1 MKDTRQP
8 LPAGT
13 KIGFDSG
20 SIYEISGD
28 PIGFGGGSI
37 IYPAVRYTRRD
48 GEKSTD
54 GFDYVLKECFPAPG
68 AHRFV
73 RGTTGEI
80 IPENGDTGGADY
92 LRLCKSMQLS
102 EEAITKSL
110 YKTAVHTLPIKESA
124 QRAECVLPGQ
134 PERTIEN
141 VFTVM
146 DSLSLK
152 GSALTS
158 YVKNRRMLPLR
169 QAFSV
174 VLQLLYAVR
183 EIHNAGFLH
192 LDIQTGNIFIQGSL
206 APGESILTL
215 IDFGCARA
223 LKDGRTDVISD
234 RLVFTTQGFAAPE
247 ILLHND
253 GSLVLTPAADIYS
266 VGCVLLNLLTGKRY
280 DSAELISNK
289 RGKYIDAMKLYRIN
303 CPRHLT
309 EKMQL
314 IIAKA
319 LKNEPSERYN
329 TADEMLRDVED
340 FINALP
346 LTVTPLAN
354 TAFSAFISYRHGDID
369 SRAAQELQKQLEHFR
384 APKGISAERK
394 PFKRCYLDDGELSGG
409 YDYAKQ
415 LREALKN
422 SEWLIVVC
430 SPGTKDSRWV
440 NEEIDIFLEY
450 HDKSRVLALLT
461 GGEPEQSFPPRLL
474 EETPAGDLL
483 IAADCRGENL
493 GQVLKNIRGD
503 AFLRLAAP
511 MLSTTFD
518 GLKQR
523 NRIYRLRRVAAA
535 GAAVAVLAVSFGVYS
550 ADKAATIASQA
561 ARIEAE
567 YKNALINESRFLTE
581 QAKNYLAE
589 EDTIGAIEMA
599 LRALPSET
607 QDRPVLADT
616 KYVLGSALDVYV
628 MPGHEKPFKAT
639 KSFESDKVYKMFCDT
654 EGEYIFTLEDEYK
667 RVCVRDGNFDLID
680 AVRFDEEIS
689 SQFFSP
695 ELLIPGKNSL
705 LVSTY
710 SGVFCWNYETRELST
725 LTDEHA
731 SGIMLSADGSFAAI
745 ITSEYTDAFETNY
758 YVNLID
764 TETGALLGKHELNA
778 AVKALCDADISL
790 YYFNYVLDLLAIEPD
805 GNGLVFA
812 VSDSP
817 IYLPEAPVSR
827 LFYLDLV
834 SGDIRRLCTVPGYVY
849 EMNMI
854 GSYLTFCTSYDTML
868 STDAGTVDHSDQI
881 ALYVYDLDK
890 NEVVNCIEE
899 SKYGVGYEY
908 RIEPLY
914 YRDGEFDTD
923 AAVFIAGNYCEA
935 IELAT
940 GKVLRK
946 YDFGSPIV
954 KSICREDGITAI
966 LRNGNV
972 ASVDYS
978 DPRVPG
984 QSHFFCEDI
993 KDVCFSGGYVY
1004 VLTTDRV
1011 LRYETGA
1018 YDKGYMS
1025 LDTAPDVTGNDPFLY
1040 EPDRAE
1046 SRFYL
1051 LKDDVL
1057 YITDTRKNECSHAAL
1072 PFAGDEYDESTL
1084 LGTSPDGRCFY
1095 VKRSPYQYD
1104 WEAEAGAPAESEYY
1118 IVSLQDGS
1126 VSVSAE
1132 VIKAESGIS
1141 VMDSFYYNGAV
1152 YYAAAAEDGGSILL
1166 YSWIPGEERAEK
1178 LGSYDVPDGYSFFQA
1193 SLKADSECVC
1203 FALRG
1208 DADNGCILVGFDAAD
1223 KKFLTTDDN
1232 GEMPTQFIRDAYLW
1246 DVSRGAAIYM
1256 LCTTQSDGTE
1266 AVSLH
1271 ISDVDGGH
1279 VIAKLPSVYGADDVR
1294 MLAQSPDGRLFA
1306 VMSDSVI
1313 EYSYTGEILN
1323 EVELET
1329 ALVGLGLY
1337 SEETVCQFMDDDA
1350 VALSSSRVTVILD
1363 LTDDSLEA
1371 EAYVPFGLG
1380 YDAAGNRLIV
1390 FDAYAAEDAESP
1402 LGSFHRYSTAELTA
1416 MGEAVLG

>member
-1 MKDTRQP
+1 M
-8 LPAGT
+8 
-13 KIGFDSG
+13 
-20 SIYEISGD
+20 
-28 PIGFGGGSI
+28 
-37 IYPAVRYTRRD
+37 
-48 GEKSTD
+48 
-54 GFDYVLKECFPAPG
+54 
-68 AHRFV
+68 
-73 RGTTGEI
+73 
-80 IPENGDTGGADY
+80 
-92 LRLCKSMQLS
+92 
-102 EEAITKSL
+102 
-110 YKTAVHTLPIKESA
+110 
-124 QRAECVLPGQ
+124 
-134 PERTIEN
+134 
-141 VFTVM
+141 
-146 DSLSLK
+146 
-152 GSALTS
+152 
-158 YVKNRRMLPLR
+158 KNRRMLPLR

-174 VLQLLYAVR
+174 VQQLLYAVR

-234 RLVFTTQGFAAPE
+234 R
-247 ILLHND
+247 
-253 GSLVLTPAADIYS
+253 LVLTPAADIYS

-394 PFKRCYLDDGELSGG
+394 PFKRCYLDDGELSVG

-450 HDKSRVLALLT
+450 HDRSRVLALLT

-483 IAADCRGENL
+483 IAADCRGDD
-493 GQVLKNIRGD
+493 GGGGGKNIRGD

-523 NRIYRLRRVAAA
+523 NRIYRLRRAAAA

-607 QDRPVLADT
+607 QDRPVLADA
-616 KYVLGSALDVYV
+616 KYVLGSALDIYV
-628 MPGHEKPFKAT
+628 TPGNEEPYRAT
-639 KSFESDKVYKMFCDT
+639 KSFASDKVYKMFCDT

-695 ELLIPGKNSL
+695 ELLIPGKSSL
-705 LVSTY
+705 LISTY
-710 SGVFCWNYETRELST
+710 SGVFCWNYETGELST

-731 SGIMLSADGSFAAI
+731 SGIMLSADGSLAAM
-745 ITSEYTDAFETNY
+745 ITSEYTDKYESIY
-758 YVNLID
+758 YATLID
-764 TETGALLGKHELNA
+764 TETDALLGKHELNA

-790 YYFNYVLDLLAIEPD
+790 DYFNYDLDLLAIAPD
-805 GNGLVFA
+805 GSGLVFA
-812 VSDSP
+812 VSDFF
-817 IYLPEAPVSR
+817 LFQPEEPVVSR
-827 LFYLDLV
+827 LFYLDIG
-834 SGDIRRLCTVPGYVY
+834 SGDIRCLCTVPDYVY

-854 GSYLTFCTSYDTML
+854 GNYLAFCTSYDFM
-868 STDAGTVDHSDQI
+868 SFAGADTVNYSNPI
-881 ALYVYDLDK
+881 NFYVFDLKK
-890 NEVVNCIEE
+890 NKVVHRIEE
-899 SKYGVGYEY
+899 SKYDLGYEY
-908 RIEPLY
+908 RIEPIY
-914 YRDGEFDTD
+914 YGDGELDTD

-935 IELAT
+935 IELST

-954 KSICREDGITAI
+954 KSSCREDGITAI

-984 QSHFFCEDI
+984 QSHFFCNDIEDI
-993 KDVCFSGGYVY
+993 CFPDGYIY
-1004 VLTTDRV
+1004 VLTSDRV
-1011 LRYETGA
+1011 LRYELGT
-1018 YDKGYMS
+1018 YDKGYTS
-1025 LDTAPDVTGNDPFLY
+1025 LDTLPDADYGTFLY

-1051 LKDDVL
+1051 LKDNVL

-1141 VMDSFYYNGAV
+1141 VIDSFYYNGAV

-1246 DVSRGAAIYM
+1246 NVSRGAAIYM

-1266 AVSLH
+1266 DVSLH

-1279 VIAKLPSVYGADDVR
+1279 VIAKLPSAYGVDDVR

-1313 EYSYTGEILN
+1313 EYSYTGEILS
-1323 EVELET
+1323 EVELEI
-1329 ALVGLGLY
+1329 ALGDTVLY
-1337 SEETVCQFMDDDA
+1337 DETVCQFVDGNAM
-1350 VALSSSRVTVILD
+1350 ALSSSRVTVILD
-1363 LTDDSLEA
+1363 LNNDSIEA
-1371 EAYVPFGLG
+1371 EAYVIGGLG
-1380 YDAAGNRLIV
+1380 YDAVGNRIIV
-1390 FDAYAAEDAESP
+1390 YSTYATEDMGSP
-1402 LGSFHRYSTAELTA
+1402 LGSLHRYSTAELIA
-1416 MGEAVLG
+1416 MGEAALG

>member
-73 RGTTGEI
+73 RGATGEI
-80 IPENGDTGGADY
+80 IPENGDSGGADY

-134 PERTIEN
+134 PGRTIEN

-152 GSALTS
+152 GSALSS

-174 VLQLLYAVR
+174 VQQLLYAVR

-450 HDKSRVLALLT
+450 HDRSRVLALLT

-483 IAADCRGENL
+483 IAADCRGDDL
-493 GQVLKNIRGD
+493 RQVLKNIRGD

-523 NRIYRLRRVAAA
+523 NRIYRLRRAAAA
-535 GAAVAVLAVSFGVYS
+535 GAAVAVLAVAFGVYS

-607 QDRPVLADT
+607 QDRPVLADA
-616 KYVLGSALDVYV
+616 KYVLGSALDIYV
-628 MPGHEKPFKAT
+628 TPGNEEPYRAT
-639 KSFESDKVYKMFCDT
+639 KSFASDKVYKMFCDT
-654 EGEYIFTLEDEYK
+654 EGKYIFTLEDEYK

-695 ELLIPGKNSL
+695 ELLIPGKSSL

-710 SGVFCWNYETRELST
+710 SGVFCWNYETGELST
-725 LTDEHA
+725 LMDEHA

-758 YVNLID
+758 YVTLIN

-834 SGDIRRLCTVPGYVY
+834 SGNIRHLCTVPDYVY

-914 YRDGEFDTD
+914 YRDGELDTE

-1141 VMDSFYYNGAV
+1141 VMDSFYYNGAL
-1152 YYAAAAEDGGSILL
+1152 YYATDAEDGGSILL
-1166 YSWIPGEERAEK
+1166 YSWIPGEKRAEK

-1208 DADNGCILVGFDAAD
+1208 DADNGCILVGFDAAE

-1337 SEETVCQFMDDDA
+1337 SEETVCQFMDDNA

-1380 YDAAGNRLIV
+1380 YDAAGNRIIV
-1390 FDAYAAEDAESP
+1390 YSTYATEDTSSP
-1402 LGSFHRYSTAELTA
+1402 LGSFHRYSTVELTA

>member
-80 IPENGDTGGADY
+80 IPQNGDSGGADY

-134 PERTIEN
+134 PGRTIEN

-152 GSALTS
+152 GSALSS

-206 APGESILTL
+206 APGESVLTL

-450 HDKSRVLALLT
+450 HDRSRVLALLT

-483 IAADCRGENL
+483 IAADCRGDNL

-503 AFLRLAAP
+503 ALLRLAAP

-535 GAAVAVLAVSFGVYS
+535 GAAVAVLAVAFGVYS

-607 QDRPVLADT
+607 QDRPVLADA

-639 KSFESDKVYKMFCDT
+639 KSFASDTVCKMFCDT
-654 EGEYIFTLEDEYK
+654 EGECIFTLEDEYK

-695 ELLIPGKNSL
+695 ELLIPGKSRL
-705 LVSTY
+705 LISTY
-710 SGVFCWNYETRELST
+710 SGVFCWNYETGELST

-758 YVNLID
+758 YVTLID
-764 TETGALLGKHELNA
+764 TETDALLGKHELNA
-778 AVKALCDADISL
+778 AIKALCDADISL
-790 YYFNYVLDLLAIEPD
+790 DYFNYDLDLLAIAPD
-805 GNGLVFA
+805 GGGLIFA

-834 SGDIRRLCTVPGYVY
+834 SGDIRRLCTVPDYVY

-890 NEVVNCIEE
+890 NEVDNCIEE

-908 RIEPLY
+908 HIEPIY

-923 AAVFIAGNYCEA
+923 TAVFIAGNYCEA

-954 KSICREDGITAI
+954 KSSCQEDGVTVI

-972 ASVDYS
+972 SSGYYS
-978 DPRVPG
+978 NPRVPG
-984 QSHFFCEDI
+984 QSHFFCNDIEDI
-993 KDVCFSGGYVY
+993 CFPGGYIY
-1004 VLTTDRV
+1004 VLTSDRV
-1011 LRYETGA
+1011 LRYELGT
-1018 YDKGYMS
+1018 YDKGYTS
-1025 LDTAPDVTGNDPFLY
+1025 LDTLPDAGYDTFLY
-1040 EPDRAE
+1040 EPDREE

-1057 YITDTRKNECSHAAL
+1057 YITDTRKNECSRVAL

-1084 LGTSPDGRCFY
+1084 LGTSPDGRYFY

-1104 WEAEAGAPAESEYY
+1104 WEAEAGARAESEYY

-1141 VMDSFYYNGAV
+1141 VIDSFYYNGAV

-1246 DVSRGAAIYM
+1246 NVSRGAAIYM

-1266 AVSLH
+1266 DVSLH

-1279 VIAKLPSVYGADDVR
+1279 VIAKLPSVYGVDDVR

-1337 SEETVCQFMDDDA
+1337 SEETVCQFMDDNA

-1380 YDAAGNRLIV
+1380 YDAVGNRVIV

-1402 LGSFHRYSTAELTA
+1402 LGSFHRYSTAELAA

>member
-1 MKDTRQP
+1 M
-8 LPAGT
+8 
-13 KIGFDSG
+13 
-20 SIYEISGD
+20 
-28 PIGFGGGSI
+28 
-37 IYPAVRYTRRD
+37 
-48 GEKSTD
+48 
-54 GFDYVLKECFPAPG
+54 
-68 AHRFV
+68 
-73 RGTTGEI
+73 
-80 IPENGDTGGADY
+80 
-92 LRLCKSMQLS
+92 
-102 EEAITKSL
+102 
-110 YKTAVHTLPIKESA
+110 
-124 QRAECVLPGQ
+124 
-134 PERTIEN
+134 
-141 VFTVM
+141 
-146 DSLSLK
+146 
-152 GSALTS
+152 
-158 YVKNRRMLPLR
+158 
-169 QAFSV
+169 
-174 VLQLLYAVR
+174 
-183 EIHNAGFLH
+183 
-192 LDIQTGNIFIQGSL
+192 
-206 APGESILTL
+206 
-215 IDFGCARA
+215 
-223 LKDGRTDVISD
+223 
-234 RLVFTTQGFAAPE
+234 
-247 ILLHND
+247 
-253 GSLVLTPAADIYS
+253 
-266 VGCVLLNLLTGKRY
+266 
-280 DSAELISNK
+280 
-289 RGKYIDAMKLYRIN
+289 
-303 CPRHLT
+303 
-309 EKMQL
+309 
-314 IIAKA
+314 
-319 LKNEPSERYN
+319 
-329 TADEMLRDVED
+329 
-340 FINALP
+340 
-346 LTVTPLAN
+346 
-354 TAFSAFISYRHGDID
+354 
-369 SRAAQELQKQLEHFR
+369 
-384 APKGISAERK
+384 
-394 PFKRCYLDDGELSGG
+394 
-409 YDYAKQ
+409 
-415 LREALKN
+415 
-422 SEWLIVVC
+422 
-430 SPGTKDSRWV
+430 
-440 NEEIDIFLEY
+440 
-450 HDKSRVLALLT
+450 
-461 GGEPEQSFPPRLL
+461 
-474 EETPAGDLL
+474 
-483 IAADCRGENL
+483 
-493 GQVLKNIRGD
+493 
-503 AFLRLAAP
+503 
-511 MLSTTFD
+511 
-518 GLKQR
+518 
-523 NRIYRLRRVAAA
+523 
-535 GAAVAVLAVSFGVYS
+535 YS

-607 QDRPVLADT
+607 QDRPVLADA
-616 KYVLGSALDVYV
+616 KYVLGSALDIYV
-628 MPGHEKPFKAT
+628 TPGNEEPYRAT
-639 KSFESDKVYKMFCDT
+639 KSFASDKVYKMFCDT

-695 ELLIPGKNSL
+695 ELLIPGKSSL
-705 LVSTY
+705 LISTY
-710 SGVFCWNYETRELST
+710 SGVFCWNYETGELST

-731 SGIMLSADGSFAAI
+731 SGIMLSADGSLAAM
-745 ITSEYTDAFETNY
+745 ITSEYTDKYESIY
-758 YVNLID
+758 YATLID
-764 TETGALLGKHELNA
+764 TETDALLGKHELNA

-790 YYFNYVLDLLAIEPD
+790 DYFNYDLDLLAIAPD
-805 GNGLVFA
+805 GSGLVFA

-834 SGDIRRLCTVPGYVY
+834 SGDIRRLCTVPDYVY

-978 DPRVPG
+978 NPRVPG

-993 KDVCFSGGYVY
+993 KDVCFSGGYIY

-1011 LRYETGA
+1011 LRYELGT
-1018 YDKGYMS
+1018 YDKGYTS
-1025 LDTAPDVTGNDPFLY
+1025 LDTLPDADYGTFLY
-1040 EPDRAE
+1040 ETDRAE

-1141 VMDSFYYNGAV
+1141 VIDSFYYNGAV

-1313 EYSYTGEILN
+1313 EYSYTGEILS
-1323 EVELET
+1323 EVELEI
-1329 ALVGLGLY
+1329 ALGDTVLY
-1337 SEETVCQFMDDDA
+1337 DETVCQFVDGNAM
-1350 VALSSSRVTVILD
+1350 ALSSSRVTVILD
-1363 LTDDSLEA
+1363 LTGDSLEA
-1371 EAYVPFGLG
+1371 EAYVPCGLG
-1380 YDAAGNRLIV
+1380 YDAAGNRIIV
-1390 FDAYAAEDAESP
+1390 YSTYATEDTGSP
-1402 LGSFHRYSTAELTA
+1402 LGSLHRYSTAELIA
-1416 MGEAVLG
+1416 MGEAALG

>member
-48 GEKSTD
+48 GGKSTD

-73 RGTTGEI
+73 RGATGEI

-152 GSALTS
+152 GSALSS

-329 TADEMLRDVED
+329 TADEMLRDVEN

-450 HDKSRVLALLT
+450 HDRSRVLALLT

-483 IAADCRGENL
+483 IAADCRGDDL

-523 NRIYRLRRVAAA
+523 NRIYRLRRAAAA
-535 GAAVAVLAVSFGVYS
+535 GAAVAVLAVAFGVYS

-607 QDRPVLADT
+607 QDRPVLADA

-639 KSFESDKVYKMFCDT
+639 KSFASDKVYKMFCDT
-654 EGEYIFTLEDEYK
+654 EGKYIFTLEDEYK

-695 ELLIPGKNSL
+695 ELLIPGKSSL
-705 LVSTY
+705 LISTY
-710 SGVFCWNYETRELST
+710 SGVFCWNYETGELST

-758 YVNLID
+758 YVNLIN
-764 TETGALLGKHELNA
+764 TETGVLLGKHELNA

-790 YYFNYVLDLLAIEPD
+790 DYFNYVLDLLAIEPD

-834 SGDIRRLCTVPGYVY
+834 SGDIRRLCTVPDYVY

-908 RIEPLY
+908 HIEPLY

-935 IELAT
+935 IELST

-993 KDVCFSGGYVY
+993 KDVCFSGGYIY

-1057 YITDTRKNECSHAAL
+1057 YITDTRKNECRRVGL
-1072 PFAGDEYDESTL
+1072 PLAGDEYDESTL

-1152 YYAAAAEDGGSILL
+1152 YYAADAEDGGSILL
-1166 YSWIPGEERAEK
+1166 YSWIPGEKRAEK
-1178 LGSYDVPDGYSFFQA
+1178 LGSYDVPDGYSYFQA
-1193 SLKADSECVC
+1193 SLKADAGYVC

-1208 DADNGCILVGFDAAD
+1208 SADNSCILVGFDAAD

-1337 SEETVCQFMDDDA
+1337 SEETVCQFMDDNA

-1390 FDAYAAEDAESP
+1390 FDAYAAEDAKSP

>member
-48 GEKSTD
+48 GGKSTD

-73 RGTTGEI
+73 RAATGEI
-80 IPENGDTGGADY
+80 IPQNGDTGGADY
-92 LRLCKSMQLS
+92 LRLCKSMQFS

-134 PERTIEN
+134 PGRTIEN

-152 GSALTS
+152 GSALSS

-319 LKNEPSERYN
+319 LKNEPSERYH
-329 TADEMLRDVED
+329 TADEMLRDVEN

-450 HDKSRVLALLT
+450 HDRSRVLALLT

-483 IAADCRGENL
+483 IAADCRGNDL

-535 GAAVAVLAVSFGVYS
+535 GAAVAVLAVAFGVYS

-589 EDTIGAIEMA
+589 EDTIGAIEIA

-607 QDRPVLADT
+607 QDRPVLADA
-616 KYVLGSALDVYV
+616 KYVLGSALDIYV
-628 MPGHEKPFKAT
+628 TPGNEEPYRAT
-639 KSFESDKVYKMFCDT
+639 KSFASDKVYKMFYDT

-695 ELLIPGKNSL
+695 ELLIPGKSSL
-705 LVSTY
+705 LISTY
-710 SGVFCWNYETRELST
+710 SGVFCWNYETGELST

-758 YVNLID
+758 YVTLID

-790 YYFNYVLDLLAIEPD
+790 DYFNYDLDLLALAPD

-834 SGDIRRLCTVPGYVY
+834 SGDIRHLCTVPNYVY

-935 IELAT
+935 IELST

-993 KDVCFSGGYVY
+993 KDVCFSGGYIY

-1141 VMDSFYYNGAV
+1141 VIDSFYYNGAV

-1337 SEETVCQFMDDDA
+1337 SEETVCQFMDDNA

-1380 YDAAGNRLIV
+1380 YDAAGNRVIV

-1402 LGSFHRYSTAELTA
+1402 LGSLHRYSTAELIA
-1416 MGEAVLG
+1416 MGEAALG

>member
-73 RGTTGEI
+73 RGATGEI
-80 IPENGDTGGADY
+80 IPQNGDSGGADY

-134 PERTIEN
+134 PGRTIEN

-152 GSALTS
+152 GNALTS

-174 VLQLLYAVR
+174 VQQLLYAVR

-206 APGESILTL
+206 TPGESILTL

-450 HDKSRVLALLT
+450 HDRSRVLALLT

-483 IAADCRGENL
+483 IAADCRGDDL
-493 GQVLKNIRGD
+493 RQVLKNIRGD

-523 NRIYRLRRVAAA
+523 NRIYRLRRATAA

-607 QDRPVLADT
+607 QDRPVLADA

-628 MPGHEKPFKAT
+628 MPGHEEPYRAT
-639 KSFESDKVYKMFCDT
+639 KSFASDTVCKMFCDT
-654 EGEYIFTLEDEYK
+654 EGECIFTLEDEYK

-695 ELLIPGKNSL
+695 ELLIPGKSSL

-710 SGVFCWNYETRELST
+710 SGVFCWNYETGELST
-725 LTDEHA
+725 LMDEHA

-758 YVNLID
+758 YVTLID

-812 VSDSP
+812 VSDSS

-834 SGDIRRLCTVPGYVY
+834 SGDIRRLCTVPDYVY

-935 IELAT
+935 IELAI

-978 DPRVPG
+978 DHRVPG

-993 KDVCFSGGYVY
+993 KDVCFSGGYIY

-1141 VMDSFYYNGAV
+1141 VIDSFYYNGAV

-1208 DADNGCILVGFDAAD
+1208 SADNGCILVGFDAAD

-1337 SEETVCQFMDDDA
+1337 SEETVCQFVDDNA

-1402 LGSFHRYSTAELTA
+1402 LGSFHRYSAVELTA

>member
-1 MKDTRQP
+1 MKNTRQP

-134 PERTIEN
+134 PGRTIEN

-152 GSALTS
+152 GSALSS

-450 HDKSRVLALLT
+450 HDRSRVLALLT

-503 AFLRLAAP
+503 ALLRLAAP

-567 YKNALINESRFLTE
+567 YKNALISESRFLTE

-589 EDTIGAIEMA
+589 EDTIGAVEMA

-607 QDRPVLADT
+607 QDRPVLADA

-639 KSFESDKVYKMFCDT
+639 KSFASDKVYKMFCDT

-695 ELLIPGKNSL
+695 ELLIPGKSSL

-710 SGVFCWNYETRELST
+710 SGVFCWNYETGELST
-725 LTDEHA
+725 LMDEHA

-778 AVKALCDADISL
+778 AIKALCDADISL
-790 YYFNYVLDLLAIEPD
+790 DYFNYDLDLLAIAPD

-834 SGDIRRLCTVPGYVY
+834 SGDIRRLCTVPDYVY

-854 GSYLTFCTSYDTML
+854 GNYLAFCTSYDFM
-868 STDAGTVDHSDQI
+868 SFAGADTVNYSNPI
-881 ALYVYDLDK
+881 SFYVFDLKK
-890 NEVVNCIEE
+890 NKVVHRIEE

-1018 YDKGYMS
+1018 YDKGYTS

-1040 EPDRAE
+1040 EPDRVE

-1057 YITDTRKNECSHAAL
+1057 YITDTRKNECRRVGL
-1072 PFAGDEYDESTL
+1072 PLAGDEYDESTL

-1104 WEAEAGAPAESEYY
+1104 WEAEAGARSESEYY

-1152 YYAAAAEDGGSILL
+1152 YYAADAEDGGSILL

-1256 LCTTQSDGTE
+1256 LCTTQPDGTE

-1279 VIAKLPSVYGADDVR
+1279 VIAKLPSAYGEDDVR
-1294 MLAQSPDGRLFA
+1294 MLVQSPDGRLFA

-1337 SEETVCQFMDDDA
+1337 SEETVCQFMDDNA

>member
-13 KIGFDSG
+13 KIGVDSG

-73 RGTTGEI
+73 RGATGER
-80 IPENGDTGGADY
+80 IPENGDSGGADY

-124 QRAECVLPGQ
+124 QCAECVLPGQ
-134 PERTIEN
+134 PGRTIEN

-152 GSALTS
+152 GNALTS

-174 VLQLLYAVR
+174 VQQLLYAVR

-369 SRAAQELQKQLEHFR
+369 SRAAQELQKQLEHFH

-422 SEWLIVVC
+422 SEWLIVVS

-450 HDKSRVLALLT
+450 HDRSRVLALLT

-483 IAADCRGENL
+483 IAADCRGDDL

-607 QDRPVLADT
+607 QDRPVLADA

-639 KSFESDKVYKMFCDT
+639 KSFASDKVYKMFCDT

-689 SQFFSP
+689 SQFFSL
-695 ELLIPGKNSL
+695 ELLIPGKSSL

-710 SGVFCWNYETRELST
+710 SGVFCWNYETGELST

-758 YVNLID
+758 YVTLID

-805 GNGLVFA
+805 GSGLVFA

-834 SGDIRRLCTVPGYVY
+834 SGDIRRLCTVPDYVY

-908 RIEPLY
+908 RIEPIY

-935 IELAT
+935 IELST
-940 GKVLRK
+940 GKVLKK

-984 QSHFFCEDI
+984 QSRFFCEDI

-1104 WEAEAGAPAESEYY
+1104 WEAEAGQLVGSEYY

-1141 VMDSFYYNGAV
+1141 VIDSFYYNGAL
-1152 YYAAAAEDGGSILL
+1152 YYAADAEDGGSILL

-1266 AVSLH
+1266 DVSLH

-1279 VIAKLPSVYGADDVR
+1279 VIAKLPSVYGADDIR

-1337 SEETVCQFMDDDA
+1337 SEETACQFMDDNA

-1380 YDAAGNRLIV
+1380 YDAAGNRVIV

>member
-73 RGTTGEI
+73 RAATGEI
-80 IPENGDTGGADY
+80 IPENGDSGGADY

-134 PERTIEN
+134 PGRTIEN

-152 GSALTS
+152 GNALTS

-174 VLQLLYAVR
+174 VQQLLYAVR

-192 LDIQTGNIFIQGSL
+192 LNIQTGNIFIQGSL

-223 LKDGRTDVISD
+223 LKDGRTDVIYD

-450 HDKSRVLALLT
+450 HDRSRVLALLT

-483 IAADCRGENL
+483 IAADCRGEDL

-535 GAAVAVLAVSFGVYS
+535 GAAVAVLAVAFGVYS

-607 QDRPVLADT
+607 QDRPVLADA

-639 KSFESDKVYKMFCDT
+639 KSFASDKVYKMFCDT
-654 EGEYIFTLEDEYK
+654 EGKYIFTLEDEYK

-695 ELLIPGKNSL
+695 ELLIPGKSSL
-705 LVSTY
+705 LISTY
-710 SGVFCWNYETRELST
+710 SGVFCWNYETGELST

-758 YVNLID
+758 YVTLID

-778 AVKALCDADISL
+778 AIKALCDADISL
-790 YYFNYVLDLLAIEPD
+790 DYFNYDLDLLAIAPD
-805 GNGLVFA
+805 GSGLVFA

-834 SGDIRRLCTVPGYVY
+834 SDDIRRLCTVPDYVY

-935 IELAT
+935 IELST

-993 KDVCFSGGYVY
+993 KDVCFSGGYIY

-1025 LDTAPDVTGNDPFLY
+1025 LYTAPDVTGNDPFLY

-1126 VSVSAE
+1126 VSVSDE

-1141 VMDSFYYNGAV
+1141 VIDSFYYNGAV

-1166 YSWIPGEERAEK
+1166 YSWIPGEECAEN

-1279 VIAKLPSVYGADDVR
+1279 VIAKLPSVYGVDDVR

-1313 EYSYTGEILN
+1313 EYSYTGEILS
-1323 EVELET
+1323 EVELEI
-1329 ALVGLGLY
+1329 ALGDTVLY
-1337 SEETVCQFMDDDA
+1337 DETVCQFVDGNAM
-1350 VALSSSRVTVILD
+1350 ALSSSRVTVILD

>member
-1 MKDTRQP
+1 MIMKDTRQP

-48 GEKSTD
+48 GGKSTD

-73 RGTTGEI
+73 RAATGEI
-80 IPENGDTGGADY
+80 IPENGDSGGADY

-134 PERTIEN
+134 PGRTIEN

-152 GSALTS
+152 GNALTS

-450 HDKSRVLALLT
+450 HDRSRVLALLT

-483 IAADCRGENL
+483 IAADCRGEDL
-493 GQVLKNIRGD
+493 RQVLKNIRGD
-503 AFLRLAAP
+503 ALLRLAAP

-607 QDRPVLADT
+607 QDRPVLADA

-628 MPGHEKPFKAT
+628 MPGHEKSFKAT
-639 KSFESDKVYKMFCDT
+639 KSFASDKVYKMFCDT

-695 ELLIPGKNSL
+695 ELLIPGKSSL
-705 LVSTY
+705 LISTY
-710 SGVFCWNYETRELST
+710 SGVFCWNYETGELST

-758 YVNLID
+758 YVNLIN

-790 YYFNYVLDLLAIEPD
+790 DYFNYVLDLLAIEPD

-834 SGDIRRLCTVPGYVY
+834 SGDIRRLCTVPDYVY

-908 RIEPLY
+908 RIEPIY
-914 YRDGEFDTD
+914 YGDGELDTD

-940 GKVLRK
+940 GRVLRK
-946 YDFGSPIV
+946 YDFG
-954 KSICREDGITAI
+954 
-966 LRNGNV
+966 
-972 ASVDYS
+972 
-978 DPRVPG
+978 
-984 QSHFFCEDI
+984 
-993 KDVCFSGGYVY
+993 
-1004 VLTTDRV
+1004 
-1011 LRYETGA
+1011 
-1018 YDKGYMS
+1018 
-1025 LDTAPDVTGNDPFLY
+1025 
-1040 EPDRAE
+1040 
-1046 SRFYL
+1046 
-1051 LKDDVL
+1051 
-1057 YITDTRKNECSHAAL
+1057 YIA
-1072 PFAGDEYDESTL
+1072 
-1084 LGTSPDGRCFY
+1084 
-1095 VKRSPYQYD
+1095 
-1104 WEAEAGAPAESEYY
+1104 
-1118 IVSLQDGS
+1118 
-1126 VSVSAE
+1126 
-1132 VIKAESGIS
+1132 
-1141 VMDSFYYNGAV
+1141 
-1152 YYAAAAEDGGSILL
+1152 
-1166 YSWIPGEERAEK
+1166 
-1178 LGSYDVPDGYSFFQA
+1178 
-1193 SLKADSECVC
+1193 
-1203 FALRG
+1203 
-1208 DADNGCILVGFDAAD
+1208 
-1223 KKFLTTDDN
+1223 
-1232 GEMPTQFIRDAYLW
+1232 
-1246 DVSRGAAIYM
+1246 
-1256 LCTTQSDGTE
+1256 
-1266 AVSLH
+1266 
-1271 ISDVDGGH
+1271 
-1279 VIAKLPSVYGADDVR
+1279 
-1294 MLAQSPDGRLFA
+1294 
-1306 VMSDSVI
+1306 
-1313 EYSYTGEILN
+1313 
-1323 EVELET
+1323 
-1329 ALVGLGLY
+1329 
-1337 SEETVCQFMDDDA
+1337 
-1350 VALSSSRVTVILD
+1350 
-1363 LTDDSLEA
+1363 
-1371 EAYVPFGLG
+1371 
-1380 YDAAGNRLIV
+1380 
-1390 FDAYAAEDAESP
+1390 
-1402 LGSFHRYSTAELTA
+1402 
-1416 MGEAVLG
+1416 

>member
-48 GEKSTD
+48 GGKSTD

-73 RGTTGEI
+73 RGATGEI
-80 IPENGDTGGADY
+80 IPQNGDSGGADY
-92 LRLCKSMQLS
+92 LRLCKSMQFS

-124 QRAECVLPGQ
+124 QCAECVLPGQ
-134 PERTIEN
+134 PGRTIEN

-174 VLQLLYAVR
+174 VQQLLYAVR

-329 TADEMLRDVED
+329 TADEMLRDVEN

-450 HDKSRVLALLT
+450 HDRSRVLALLT

-483 IAADCRGENL
+483 IAADCRGDDL

-523 NRIYRLRRVAAA
+523 NRIYRLRRAAAA
-535 GAAVAVLAVSFGVYS
+535 GAAVAVLAVAFGVYS

-607 QDRPVLADT
+607 QDRPVLADA

-639 KSFESDKVYKMFCDT
+639 KSFASDKVYKMFCDT
-654 EGEYIFTLEDEYK
+654 EGKYIFTLEDEYK

-695 ELLIPGKNSL
+695 ELLIPGKSSL
-705 LVSTY
+705 LISTY
-710 SGVFCWNYETRELST
+710 SGVFCWNYETGELST

-758 YVNLID
+758 YVTLID

-790 YYFNYVLDLLAIEPD
+790 DYFNYVLDLLAIEPD

-834 SGDIRRLCTVPGYVY
+834 SGDIRRLCTVPDYVY

-868 STDAGTVDHSDQI
+868 STDAGTVNHSDQI

-908 RIEPLY
+908 HIEPLY

-935 IELAT
+935 IELST

-993 KDVCFSGGYVY
+993 KDVCFSGGYIY

-1057 YITDTRKNECSHAAL
+1057 YITDTRKNECRRVGL
-1072 PFAGDEYDESTL
+1072 PLAGDEYDESTL

-1152 YYAAAAEDGGSILL
+1152 YYAADAEDGGSILL
-1166 YSWIPGEERAEK
+1166 YSWIPGEKRAEK
-1178 LGSYDVPDGYSFFQA
+1178 LGSYDVPDGYSYFQA
-1193 SLKADSECVC
+1193 SLKADAGYVC

-1208 DADNGCILVGFDAAD
+1208 SADNSCILVGFDAAD

-1337 SEETVCQFMDDDA
+1337 SEETVCQFMDDNA

-1390 FDAYAAEDAESP
+1390 FDAYAAEDAKSP

>member
-48 GEKSTD
+48 GGKSTD

-73 RGTTGEI
+73 RAATGEI
-80 IPENGDTGGADY
+80 IPQNGDTGGADY

-110 YKTAVHTLPIKESA
+110 YKTAVHTLLIKESA
-124 QRAECVLPGQ
+124 QRAECVLHGQ
-134 PERTIEN
+134 PGRTIEN

-152 GSALTS
+152 GSALSS

-174 VLQLLYAVR
+174 VQQLLYAVR

-253 GSLVLTPAADIYS
+253 GSLVLTPAADVYS

-450 HDKSRVLALLT
+450 HDRSRVLALLT

-483 IAADCRGENL
+483 IAADCRGDDL

-567 YKNALINESRFLTE
+567 HKNALINESRFLTE

-607 QDRPVLADT
+607 QDRPVLADA

-628 MPGHEKPFKAT
+628 MPGHEEPYRAT
-639 KSFESDKVYKMFCDT
+639 KSFASDTVCKMFCDT
-654 EGEYIFTLEDEYK
+654 EGECIFTLEDEYK

-695 ELLIPGKNSL
+695 GLLIPGKSSL
-705 LVSTY
+705 LISTY
-710 SGVFCWNYETRELST
+710 SGVFCWNYETGELST

-758 YVNLID
+758 YVTLID

-790 YYFNYVLDLLAIEPD
+790 DYFNYDLDLLAIAPY

-834 SGDIRRLCTVPGYVY
+834 SGDIRRLCTVPDYVY

-854 GSYLTFCTSYDTML
+854 GSYLNFCTSYDTML

-908 RIEPLY
+908 RIEPIY

-1025 LDTAPDVTGNDPFLY
+1025 LYTAPDVTGNDPFLY

-1118 IVSLQDGS
+1118 IISLQDGS

-1141 VMDSFYYNGAV
+1141 VIDSFYYNGAV
-1152 YYAAAAEDGGSILL
+1152 YYATAAEDGGSILL

-1279 VIAKLPSVYGADDVR
+1279 VIAKLPSAYGADDVR

-1337 SEETVCQFMDDDA
+1337 SEETVCQFMDDNA

-1402 LGSFHRYSTAELTA
+1402 LGSFHRYSTAELIA
-1416 MGEAVLG
+1416 MGEAALG

>member
-1 MKDTRQP
+1 MIMKDTRQP

-48 GEKSTD
+48 GGKSTD

-73 RGTTGEI
+73 RAATGEI
-80 IPENGDTGGADY
+80 IPQNGDTGGADY

-134 PERTIEN
+134 PGRTIEN

-152 GSALTS
+152 GSALSS

-319 LKNEPSERYN
+319 LKNEPSERYH
-329 TADEMLRDVED
+329 TADEMLRDVEN

-450 HDKSRVLALLT
+450 HDRSRVLALLT

-483 IAADCRGENL
+483 IAADCRGDDL
-493 GQVLKNIRGD
+493 RQILKNIRGD
-503 AFLRLAAP
+503 ALLRLAAP

-589 EDTIGAIEMA
+589 EDTISAIEMA

-616 KYVLGSALDVYV
+616 KYVLGSALDIYV
-628 MPGHEKPFKAT
+628 IPGNEEPYRAT
-639 KSFESDKVYKMFCDT
+639 KSFASDMVYKMFCDT
-654 EGEYIFTLEDEYK
+654 EGHIFTLEDKYK
-667 RVCVRDGNFDLID
+667 RVCVRDRNYDIIDSVYFDD
-680 AVRFDEEIS
+680 GIS
-689 SQFFSP
+689 TKCFSP
-695 ELLIPGKNSL
+695 ELLIPEKNSL
-705 LVSTY
+705 LLSTY
-710 SGVFCWNYETRELST
+710 SGMFRWNYETGELST
-725 LTDEHA
+725 LTDEDG
-731 SGIMLSADGSFAAI
+731 SGIMLSADGSVAAM
-745 ITSEYTDAFETNY
+745 ITSEYTDKYESIY
-758 YVNLID
+758 YVTLID
-764 TETGALLGKHELNA
+764 TETDAQLGKHELNA
-778 AVKALCDADISL
+778 AVENLCDVNLAWIDSNS
-790 YYFNYVLDLLAIEPD
+790 FAELLAIAPD
-805 GNGLVFA
+805 GSGLVFA
-812 VSDSP
+812 VSDFF
-817 IYLPEAPVSR
+817 LFQPEEPVVSR
-827 LFYLDLV
+827 LFYLDIG
-834 SGDIRRLCTVPGYVY
+834 SGDIRHLCTVSDHVY
-849 EMNMI
+849 EMNII
-854 GSYLTFCTSYDTML
+854 GNYLAFCTSYDFMTF
-868 STDAGTVDHSDQI
+868 AGADTVNYSNPI
-881 ALYVYDLDK
+881 SFYVFDLKK
-890 NEVVNCIEE
+890 NKVVHRIEE
-899 SKYGVGYEY
+899 SKYDLGYEY
-908 RIEPLY
+908 RIEPIY

-923 AAVFIAGNYCEA
+923 TAVFIAGNYCEA
-935 IELAT
+935 IELST

-954 KSICREDGITAI
+954 KSSCQEDGVTVI

-984 QSHFFCEDI
+984 QSHFFCNDIEDI
-993 KDVCFSGGYVY
+993 CFPGGYIY
-1004 VLTTDRV
+1004 VLTSDRV
-1011 LRYETGA
+1011 LRYELGT
-1018 YDKGYMS
+1018 YDKGYTS
-1025 LDTAPDVTGNDPFLY
+1025 LDTLPDAGYDTFLY
-1040 EPDRAE
+1040 EPDREE

-1057 YITDTRKNECSHAAL
+1057 YITDTRKNECSRVAL

-1084 LGTSPDGRCFY
+1084 LGTSPDGRYFY

-1104 WEAEAGAPAESEYY
+1104 WEAEAGARAESEYY
-1118 IVSLQDGS
+1118 IVSMQDDS
-1126 VSVSAE
+1126 VSVSDE
-1132 VIKAESGIS
+1132 VIQAESGIS

-1166 YSWIPGEERAEK
+1166 YSWIPGEKRAEK
-1178 LGSYDVPDGYSFFQA
+1178 LGSYDVPDGYSYFQA
-1193 SLKADSECVC
+1193 SLKADAGCVC

-1208 DADNGCILVGFDAAD
+1208 SADNGCILVGFDAAE

-1232 GEMPTQFIRDAYLW
+1232 GEMPTQFIRDAFLW
-1246 DVSRGAAIYM
+1246 NVSRGAAIYM
-1256 LCTTQSDGTE
+1256 LCTTQPDGTE

-1279 VIAKLPSVYGADDVR
+1279 VIAKLPSAYGEDDVR
-1294 MLAQSPDGRLFA
+1294 MLVQSPDGRLFA
-1306 VMSDSVI
+1306 VMSGSII
-1313 EYSYTGEILN
+1313 EYSYTGEILS
-1323 EVELET
+1323 EVELEI
-1329 ALVGLGLY
+1329 ALGDTVLY
-1337 SEETVCQFMDDDA
+1337 DETVCQFMDGNA
-1350 VALSSSRVTVILD
+1350 VALSASRVTVILD
-1363 LTDDSLEA
+1363 LNNDSIEA
-1371 EAYVPFGLG
+1371 EAYVIGGLG
-1380 YDAAGNRLIV
+1380 YDAVENRIIV
-1390 FDAYAAEDAESP
+1390 YSTYATEDTGSP
-1402 LGSFHRYSTAELTA
+1402 LGSLHRYSTAELIA

>member
-73 RGTTGEI
+73 RAATGEI
-80 IPENGDTGGADY
+80 IPQNGDSGGADY

-134 PERTIEN
+134 PGRTIEN

-152 GSALTS
+152 GSALSS

-174 VLQLLYAVR
+174 VQQLLYAVR

-266 VGCVLLNLLTGKRY
+266 IGCVLLNLLTGKRY

-450 HDKSRVLALLT
+450 HDRSRVLALLT

-483 IAADCRGENL
+483 IAADCRGDDL

-503 AFLRLAAP
+503 ALLRLAAP

-607 QDRPVLADT
+607 QDRPVLADA

-639 KSFESDKVYKMFCDT
+639 KSFASDKVYKMFCDT
-654 EGEYIFTLEDEYK
+654 EGKYIFTLEDEYK

-695 ELLIPGKNSL
+695 ELLIPGKSSL
-705 LVSTY
+705 LISTY
-710 SGVFCWNYETRELST
+710 SGVFCWNYETGELST

-758 YVNLID
+758 YVNLIN

-790 YYFNYVLDLLAIEPD
+790 DYFNYDLDLLAIAPD
-805 GNGLVFA
+805 GGGLIFA

-834 SGDIRRLCTVPGYVY
+834 SGDIRHLCTVPDYVY

-993 KDVCFSGGYVY
+993 KDVCFSGGYIY

-1104 WEAEAGAPAESEYY
+1104 LEAEAGAPAESEYY

-1141 VMDSFYYNGAV
+1141 VMDSFYYNGAL
-1152 YYAAAAEDGGSILL
+1152 YYAADAEDGGSILL
-1166 YSWIPGEERAEK
+1166 YSWIPGEKRAEK

-1337 SEETVCQFMDDDA
+1337 SEETVCQFVDDNA

-1380 YDAAGNRLIV
+1380 YDAAGNRVIV

>member
-73 RGTTGEI
+73 RAATGEI
-80 IPENGDTGGADY
+80 IPQNGDSGGADY

-134 PERTIEN
+134 PGRTIEN

-152 GSALTS
+152 GNALTS

-174 VLQLLYAVR
+174 VQQLLYAVR

-206 APGESILTL
+206 ALGESILTL

-266 VGCVLLNLLTGKRY
+266 AGCVLLNLLTGKRY

-450 HDKSRVLALLT
+450 HDRSRVLALLT

-483 IAADCRGENL
+483 IAADCRGDDL
-493 GQVLKNIRGD
+493 RQVLKNIRGD

-535 GAAVAVLAVSFGVYS
+535 GAAVAVLAVAFGVYS

-607 QDRPVLADT
+607 QDRPVLADA

-628 MPGHEKPFKAT
+628 MPGHEEPYRAT
-639 KSFESDKVYKMFCDT
+639 KSFASDTVCKMFCDT
-654 EGEYIFTLEDEYK
+654 EGECIFTLEDEYK

-695 ELLIPGKNSL
+695 ELLIPGKSSL
-705 LVSTY
+705 LISTY
-710 SGVFCWNYETRELST
+710 SGVFCWNYETGELST

-758 YVNLID
+758 YVTLID
-764 TETGALLGKHELNA
+764 TETDALLGKHELNA
-778 AVKALCDADISL
+778 AIKALCDADISL
-790 YYFNYVLDLLAIEPD
+790 DYFNYDLDLLAIAPD
-805 GNGLVFA
+805 GGGLIFA

-834 SGDIRRLCTVPGYVY
+834 SGDIRHLCTVPDYVY

-978 DPRVPG
+978 NPRVPG

-1141 VMDSFYYNGAV
+1141 VIDSFYYNGAV

-1178 LGSYDVPDGYSFFQA
+1178 LGSYDVPDGYSYFQA
-1193 SLKADSECVC
+1193 SLKADAGYVC

-1208 DADNGCILVGFDAAD
+1208 SADNGCILVGFDAAD

-1337 SEETVCQFMDDDA
+1337 SEETVCQFMDDNA

-1380 YDAAGNRLIV
+1380 YDAAGNRVIV

>member
-37 IYPAVRYTRRD
+37 VYPAVRYTRRD

-134 PERTIEN
+134 PGRTIEN

-450 HDKSRVLALLT
+450 HDRSRVLALLT

-483 IAADCRGENL
+483 IAADCRGDDL
-493 GQVLKNIRGD
+493 RQVLKNIRGD

-589 EDTIGAIEMA
+589 EDTIGAVEMA

-607 QDRPVLADT
+607 QDRPVLADA

-639 KSFESDKVYKMFCDT
+639 KSFASDMVYKMFCDT

-695 ELLIPGKNSL
+695 ELLIPGKSSL
-705 LVSTY
+705 LLSTY
-710 SGVFCWNYETRELST
+710 SGVFCWNYGTGELST
-725 LTDEHA
+725 LMDEHA
-731 SGIMLSADGSFAAI
+731 SGIMLSVGGSFAAI

-758 YVNLID
+758 YVNLIN

-834 SGDIRRLCTVPGYVY
+834 SGDIRRLCTVPDYVY

-868 STDAGTVDHSDQI
+868 STDAGTVNHSDQI

-935 IELAT
+935 IELST

-993 KDVCFSGGYVY
+993 KDVCFPGGYVY

-1018 YDKGYMS
+1018 YDKGYTS

-1040 EPDRAE
+1040 EPDRIE

-1057 YITDTRKNECSHAAL
+1057 YITDTRKNECRRVGL

-1118 IVSLQDGS
+1118 IVSLQNGS

-1178 LGSYDVPDGYSFFQA
+1178 LGSYDVPDGYSYFQA

-1208 DADNGCILVGFDAAD
+1208 DADNGCILVGFDAAE
-1223 KKFLTTDDN
+1223 KKFLTTDDS

-1256 LCTTQSDGTE
+1256 LCTTQPDGTE
-1266 AVSLH
+1266 DVSLH

-1279 VIAKLPSVYGADDVR
+1279 VIAKLPSTYGADDVR

-1306 VMSDSVI
+1306 VMSGSII
-1313 EYSYTGEILN
+1313 EYSYTGEILS
-1323 EVELET
+1323 EVELEI
-1329 ALVGLGLY
+1329 ALGDTVLY
-1337 SEETVCQFMDDDA
+1337 NETVCQFVDGNAM
-1350 VALSSSRVTVILD
+1350 ALSSSRVTVILD
-1363 LTDDSLEA
+1363 LNNDSIEA
-1371 EAYVPFGLG
+1371 EAYVIGGLG
-1380 YDAAGNRLIV
+1380 YDAVENRIIV
-1390 FDAYAAEDAESP
+1390 YSTYAAEDTGSP
-1402 LGSFHRYSTAELTA
+1402 LGSLHRYSTEELTA

>member
-48 GEKSTD
+48 GGKSTD

-73 RGTTGEI
+73 RGATGEI
-80 IPENGDTGGADY
+80 IPQNGDSGGADY
-92 LRLCKSMQLS
+92 LRLCKSMQFS

-124 QRAECVLPGQ
+124 QCAECVLPGQ
-134 PERTIEN
+134 PGRTIEN

-174 VLQLLYAVR
+174 VQQLLYAVR

-329 TADEMLRDVED
+329 TADEMLRDVEN

-450 HDKSRVLALLT
+450 HDRSRVLALLT

-483 IAADCRGENL
+483 IAADCRGDDL

-523 NRIYRLRRVAAA
+523 NRIYRLRRAAAA
-535 GAAVAVLAVSFGVYS
+535 GAAVAVLAVAFGVYS

-607 QDRPVLADT
+607 QDRPVLADA

-639 KSFESDKVYKMFCDT
+639 KSFASDKVYKMFCDT
-654 EGEYIFTLEDEYK
+654 EGKYIFTLEDEYK

-695 ELLIPGKNSL
+695 ELLIPGKSSL
-705 LVSTY
+705 LISTY
-710 SGVFCWNYETRELST
+710 SGVFCWNYETGELST

-758 YVNLID
+758 YVTLID

-790 YYFNYVLDLLAIEPD
+790 DYFNYVLDLLAIEPD

-834 SGDIRRLCTVPGYVY
+834 SGDIRRLCTVPDYVY

-908 RIEPLY
+908 HIEPLY

-935 IELAT
+935 IELST

-993 KDVCFSGGYVY
+993 KDVCFSGGYIY

-1057 YITDTRKNECSHAAL
+1057 YITDTRKNECRRVGL
-1072 PFAGDEYDESTL
+1072 PLAGDEYDESTL

-1152 YYAAAAEDGGSILL
+1152 YYAADAEDGGSILL
-1166 YSWIPGEERAEK
+1166 YSWIPGEKRAEK
-1178 LGSYDVPDGYSFFQA
+1178 LGSYDVPDGYSYFQA
-1193 SLKADSECVC
+1193 SLKADAGYVC

-1208 DADNGCILVGFDAAD
+1208 SADNSCILVGFDAAD

-1337 SEETVCQFMDDDA
+1337 SEETVCQFMDDNA

-1390 FDAYAAEDAESP
+1390 FDAYAAEDAKSP

>member
-73 RGTTGEI
+73 RGATGEI
-80 IPENGDTGGADY
+80 IPENGDSGGADY

-134 PERTIEN
+134 PGQTIEN

-152 GSALTS
+152 GNALTS

-174 VLQLLYAVR
+174 VQQLLYAVR

-450 HDKSRVLALLT
+450 HDRSRVLALLT

-483 IAADCRGENL
+483 IAADCRGDDL
-493 GQVLKNIRGD
+493 RQVLKNIRGD

-523 NRIYRLRRVAAA
+523 NRIYRLRRAAAA
-535 GAAVAVLAVSFGVYS
+535 GAAVAVLAVAFGVYS

-607 QDRPVLADT
+607 QDRPVLADA

-628 MPGHEKPFKAT
+628 MPGHEEPYRAT
-639 KSFESDKVYKMFCDT
+639 KSFASDTVCKMFCDT
-654 EGEYIFTLEDEYK
+654 EGECIFTLEDEYK

-695 ELLIPGKNSL
+695 ELLIPGKSSL

-710 SGVFCWNYETRELST
+710 SGVFCWNYETGELST
-725 LTDEHA
+725 LMDEHA
-731 SGIMLSADGSFAAI
+731 SSIMLSADGSFAAI

-758 YVNLID
+758 YVTLID

-778 AVKALCDADISL
+778 AIKALCDADISL
-790 YYFNYVLDLLAIEPD
+790 DYFNYDLDLLAIAPD
-805 GNGLVFA
+805 GGGLIFA

-834 SGDIRRLCTVPGYVY
+834 SGDIRHLCTVPDYVY

-908 RIEPLY
+908 CIEPLY

-946 YDFGSPIV
+946 NDFGSPIV

-1025 LDTAPDVTGNDPFLY
+1025 LYTAPDVTGNDPFLY

-1057 YITDTRKNECSHAAL
+1057 YITDTRKNECRRVGL
-1072 PFAGDEYDESTL
+1072 PLAGDEYDESTL
-1084 LGTSPDGRCFY
+1084 LGTSPDDRYFY
-1095 VKRSPYQYD
+1095 VKRSPYQYAS
-1104 WEAEAGAPAESEYY
+1104 ESETSQLVGSEYY

-1132 VIKAESGIS
+1132 VIQAESGIS

-1279 VIAKLPSVYGADDVR
+1279 VIAKLPSAYGADDVR

-1337 SEETVCQFMDDDA
+1337 SEETVCQFVDDNA

>member
-54 GFDYVLKECFPAPG
+54 GFDYVLKECLPAPG

-80 IPENGDTGGADY
+80 IPQNGDSGGADY

-134 PERTIEN
+134 PGRTIEN

-152 GSALTS
+152 GSALSS

-206 APGESILTL
+206 APGESVLTL

-450 HDKSRVLALLT
+450 HDRSRVLALLT

-483 IAADCRGENL
+483 IAADCRGDNL

-503 AFLRLAAP
+503 ALLRLAAP

-535 GAAVAVLAVSFGVYS
+535 GAAVAVLAVAFGVYS

-607 QDRPVLADT
+607 QDRPVLADA

-639 KSFESDKVYKMFCDT
+639 KSFASDTVCKMFCDT
-654 EGEYIFTLEDEYK
+654 EGECIFTLEDEYK

-695 ELLIPGKNSL
+695 ELLIPGKSRL
-705 LVSTY
+705 LISTY
-710 SGVFCWNYETRELST
+710 SGVFCWNYETGELST

-758 YVNLID
+758 YVTLID
-764 TETGALLGKHELNA
+764 TETDALLGKHELNA
-778 AVKALCDADISL
+778 AIKALCDADISL
-790 YYFNYVLDLLAIEPD
+790 DYFNYDLDLLAIAPD
-805 GNGLVFA
+805 GGGLIFA

-834 SGDIRRLCTVPGYVY
+834 SGDIRRLCTVPDYVY

-890 NEVVNCIEE
+890 NEVDNCIEE

-908 RIEPLY
+908 HIEPIY
-914 YRDGEFDTD
+914 YRDGEVDTD

-935 IELAT
+935 IELST

-972 ASVDYS
+972 ATVDYS

-993 KDVCFSGGYVY
+993 KDVCFSGGYIY

-1057 YITDTRKNECSHAAL
+1057 YITDTRKNECRRVGL
-1072 PFAGDEYDESTL
+1072 PLAGDEYDESTL
-1084 LGTSPDGRCFY
+1084 LGTSPDDRYFY

-1141 VMDSFYYNGAV
+1141 VIDSFYYNGAV

-1246 DVSRGAAIYM
+1246 NVSRGAAIYM

-1266 AVSLH
+1266 DVSLH

-1279 VIAKLPSVYGADDVR
+1279 VIAKLPSVYGVDDVR

-1337 SEETVCQFMDDDA
+1337 SEETVCQFMDDNA

-1380 YDAAGNRLIV
+1380 YDAVGNRVIV

-1402 LGSFHRYSTAELTA
+1402 LGSFHRYSTAELAA

>member
-73 RGTTGEI
+73 RGATGEI

-152 GSALTS
+152 GSALSS

-329 TADEMLRDVED
+329 TADEMLRDVEN

-450 HDKSRVLALLT
+450 HDRSRVLALLT

-483 IAADCRGENL
+483 IAADCRGDDL

-523 NRIYRLRRVAAA
+523 NRIYRLRRAAAA
-535 GAAVAVLAVSFGVYS
+535 GAAVAVLAVAFGVYS

-607 QDRPVLADT
+607 QDRPVLADA

-639 KSFESDKVYKMFCDT
+639 KSFASDKVYKMFCDT
-654 EGEYIFTLEDEYK
+654 EGKYIFTLEDEYK

-695 ELLIPGKNSL
+695 ELLIPGKSSL
-705 LVSTY
+705 LISTY
-710 SGVFCWNYETRELST
+710 SGVFCWNYETGELST

-758 YVNLID
+758 YVNLIN
-764 TETGALLGKHELNA
+764 TETGVLLGKHELNA

-790 YYFNYVLDLLAIEPD
+790 DYFNYVLDLLAIEPD

-834 SGDIRRLCTVPGYVY
+834 SGDIRRLCTVPDYVY

-908 RIEPLY
+908 HIEPLY

-935 IELAT
+935 IELST

-993 KDVCFSGGYVY
+993 KDVCFSGGYIY

-1057 YITDTRKNECSHAAL
+1057 YITDTRKNECRRVGL
-1072 PFAGDEYDESTL
+1072 PLAGDEYDESTL

-1152 YYAAAAEDGGSILL
+1152 YYAADAEDGGSILL
-1166 YSWIPGEERAEK
+1166 YSWIPGEKRAEK
-1178 LGSYDVPDGYSFFQA
+1178 LGSYDVPDGYSYFQA
-1193 SLKADSECVC
+1193 SLKADAGYVC

-1208 DADNGCILVGFDAAD
+1208 SADNSCILVGFDAAD

-1337 SEETVCQFMDDDA
+1337 SEETVCQFMDDNA

-1402 LGSFHRYSTAELTA
+1402 LGSFHRYSTVELTA

>member
-48 GEKSTD
+48 GGKSTD

-73 RGTTGEI
+73 RAATGEI
-80 IPENGDTGGADY
+80 IPQNGDTGGADY

-134 PERTIEN
+134 PGQTIEN

-152 GSALTS
+152 GNALTS

-174 VLQLLYAVR
+174 VQQLLYAVR

-253 GSLVLTPAADIYS
+253 GSLVLTPAADVYS

-384 APKGISAERK
+384 VPKGISAERK

-450 HDKSRVLALLT
+450 HDRSRVLALLT

-483 IAADCRGENL
+483 IAADCRGEDL
-493 GQVLKNIRGD
+493 RQVLKNIRGD
-503 AFLRLAAP
+503 ALLRLAAP

-535 GAAVAVLAVSFGVYS
+535 GAAVAVLAVAFGVYS

-607 QDRPVLADT
+607 QDRPVLADA

-628 MPGHEKPFKAT
+628 MPGHEEPYRAT
-639 KSFESDKVYKMFCDT
+639 KSFASDTVCKMFCDT
-654 EGEYIFTLEDEYK
+654 EGECIFTLEDEYK

-695 ELLIPGKNSL
+695 ELLIPGKSSL
-705 LVSTY
+705 LISTY
-710 SGVFCWNYETRELST
+710 SGVFCWNYETGELST

-758 YVNLID
+758 YVTLID
-764 TETGALLGKHELNA
+764 TETDALLGKHELNA
-778 AVKALCDADISL
+778 AIKALCDADISL
-790 YYFNYVLDLLAIEPD
+790 DYFNYDLDLLAIAPD
-805 GNGLVFA
+805 GGGLIFA

-834 SGDIRRLCTVPGYVY
+834 SGDIRHLCTVPDYVY

-978 DPRVPG
+978 NPRVPG

-1072 PFAGDEYDESTL
+1072 PLAGDEYDESTL

-1141 VMDSFYYNGAV
+1141 VIDSFYYNGAV
-1152 YYAAAAEDGGSILL
+1152 YYAADAEDGGSILL

-1208 DADNGCILVGFDAAD
+1208 DADNGCIIVGFDAAD

-1337 SEETVCQFMDDDA
+1337 SEETVCQFMDDNA

-1380 YDAAGNRLIV
+1380 YDAAGNRVIV